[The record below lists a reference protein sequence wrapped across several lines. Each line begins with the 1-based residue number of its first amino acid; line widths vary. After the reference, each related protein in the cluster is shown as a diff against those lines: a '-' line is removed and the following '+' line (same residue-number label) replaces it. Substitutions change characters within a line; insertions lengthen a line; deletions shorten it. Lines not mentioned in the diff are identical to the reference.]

1 MSIHEL
7 LHPLAAGYARPL
19 LAGLAAGSILLV
31 ATLLICRRLEG
42 RPAAVR
48 GHLLF
53 LALVAF
59 ALPFQAA
66 FLLINGLDP
75 SDLGVRSDNA
85 PLILGE
91 RSQAVIGPGGFRE
104 DADWECPLAA
114 LIVAGWLVGGLSVLR
129 RVPRSHEV
137 GSEARGG
144 DARLLGW
151 VDEARRSMSITEAV
165 PLIVAPGV
173 TAPSVVGILRPFI
186 VLPATAVD
194 DLEEDET
201 RGVILHEMAHIA
213 RKDNLLRL
221 VETAIV
227 TVYWFNPLVWMVRSR
242 CDLERE
248 RACDE
253 RAVDHI
259 SGPDPLLRAIHKL
272 CRGTVVPEAAAIS
285 CISGSRISAR
295 VDSLSRPRSVSL
307 MPVLVASVIL
317 VLTAAAGLTAA
328 LLVDPPATSTQ
339 TDSGFGFLVRTS
351 RDDGAVLVEM
361 EVRDVTGSVLSSP
374 KVQAIPA
381 GETVI
386 STTSGN
392 LRFDIVI
399 RFDSEDRGEARL
411 TARRSDRVVAD
422 VRQLFIVD
430 PYNEGER

>member
-31 ATLLICRRLEG
+31 ATLIICRRLEG

-48 GHLLF
+48 SHLLF

-75 SDLGVRSDNA
+75 SEPGAKNDTVQPSAVATVID
-85 PLILGE
+85 PGE
-91 RSQAVIGPGGFRE
+91 PRKDV
-104 DADWECPLAA
+104 DWECPLAVI
-114 LIVAGWLVGGLSVLR
+114 IVAGWIIGGLSVLR
-129 RVPRSHEV
+129 RLPRSHKV
-137 GSEARGG
+137 GPEARGG
-144 DARLLGW
+144 DTRLLGW
-151 VDEARRSMSITEAV
+151 VDEARRSMSVTEAV

-173 TAPSVVGILRPFI
+173 TAPSVVGIFSPFI
-186 VLPATAVD
+186 VLPAPAVH

-221 VETAIV
+221 VETVIV
-227 TVYWFNPLVWMVRSR
+227 TVYWFNPLVWIVRSR
-242 CDLERE
+242 ADLERE

-253 RAVDHI
+253 RAVDHLP
-259 SGPDPLLRAIHKL
+259 GPDPLLRAIYKL
-272 CRGTVVPEAAAIS
+272 CRGTVVPEAEAIS
-285 CISGSRISAR
+285 CITGSRISAR
-295 VDSLSRPRSVSL
+295 VDGLSRPRGNSL
-307 MPVLVASVIL
+307 LPVLVASVIL
-317 VLTAAAGLTAA
+317 VLAAAAGLGAA
-328 LLVDPPATSTQ
+328 LLVDPPPTSTQ

-351 RDDGAVLVEM
+351 RDDGTVLVEM
-361 EVRDVTGSVLSSP
+361 EVRGATGSVLSSP
-374 KVQAIPA
+374 KVQVIPS

-386 STTSGN
+386 NTSSGN
-392 LRFDIVI
+392 VQFEIVI

-411 TARRSDRVVAD
+411 KARRSDRVVAD
-422 VRQLFIVD
+422 VRRKFVVD
-430 PYNEGER
+430 RSNEGER